1 MYFRRFL
8 FAFAAILVLQAGVVR
23 AGPALLFDPQRG
35 TILYEEDMDA
45 LWHPASLTK
54 LMTAYLTFEAL
65 RDGKIK
71 MDSKL
76 VCSAAAHAQPPSKIG
91 LPVGGEMSVSLALR
105 SLIIKSAND
114 IAYMLAEKVASSHD
128 AFIARMNATAK
139 RLGMTRTHFT
149 NPNGLPDKDQ
159 VTTARDMG
167 LLARAILQDF
177 PEHIELFSEPSVKI
191 GKVRI
196 RSHNRLLQ
204 QFEGA
209 DGLKTGFICDS
220 GYNIVAS
227 ATRDGRRLVAVVFG
241 GESGTKR
248 NERAASL
255 LDQGFRRYKWKAL
268 FGADI
273 DSASIKA
280 SAADEPESMRP
291 IVCKP
296 RKKVYSKK
304 PVKKQ

>member
-1 MYFRRFL
+1 MTFRLPMLAFL
-8 FAFAAILVLQAGVVR
+8 LAFLVGPGLVQ
-23 AGPALLFDPQRG
+23 AGPALLFDPSKG

-54 LMTAYLTFEAL
+54 LMTAYITFEAL
-65 RDGKIK
+65 RDGKIT
-71 MDSKL
+71 MDSVL
-76 VCSAAAHAQPPSKIG
+76 TCSETANAQPPSKIG

-105 SLIIKSAND
+105 SLIVKSAND
-114 IAYMLAEKVASSHD
+114 VAFMLAEKISGSGD
-128 AFIARMNATAK
+128 AFIGRMNATAK
-139 RLGMTRTHFT
+139 RLGMTRTVFT
-149 NPNGLPDKDQ
+149 NPNGLPDEKQ

-167 LLARAILQDF
+167 LLARAIINEF
-177 PEHIELFSEPSVKI
+177 PDRMDLFSEPYVKV
-191 GKVRI
+191 GKVRM
-196 RSHNRLLQ
+196 RTHNRLLQ

-227 ATRDGRRLVAVVFG
+227 ATRDGRRLVAVVLG

-268 FGADI
+268 FGDDI
-273 DSASIKA
+273 DRHAINA
-280 SAADEPESMRP
+280 SAADAPESMRP
-291 IVCKP
+291 VVCKV
-296 RKKVYSKK
+296 RKRVIKK
-304 PVKKQ
+304 RTKKK